1 MYRVETYSLKDMSD
15 AQRTG
20 MFRLRYDTF
29 VKRLGWEVKT
39 NGAGLEID
47 EFDGSDS
54 AKYVVAASAECKVAA
69 CWRLLPT
76 LGPNM
81 LRDVFPVLLHG
92 NAAPAAADTWE
103 LSRFAVTRDQR
114 PASGHARGPQPGFG
128 PLPIALM
135 RESVAFARRNGIA
148 RYVTVTTKPI
158 ERILVRQGLHV
169 RRIGPSVRIGDVQ
182 AVACYVETD
191 NQTAAALGM

>member
-29 VKRLGWEVKT
+29 VTRLGWEVKT

-54 AKYVVAASAECKVAA
+54 AKYIVATCAECEVAA
-69 CWRLLPT
+69 CWRVLPT

-92 NAAPAAADTWE
+92 KAAPAAADTWE
-103 LSRFAVTRDQR
+103 LSRFAVARDRR
-114 PASGHARGPQPGFG
+114 PASGQARRPQSAFG

-135 RESVAFARRNGIA
+135 RESVAFARENGIA

-158 ERILVRQGLHV
+158 ERILMRQGLHV
-169 RRIGPSVRIGDVQ
+169 RRVGPPVWIGDVQ

-191 NQTAAALGM
+191 SQTAAALGM